1 MNPKSA
7 ELRGVPAIAALPW
20 VGGMIG
26 SVLVVPDAVSVGV
39 VTIEM
44 PVAVVVLGKEK
55 KKRKERGEMVWEGK
69 RKYKKTY
76 DAVVVTFA

>member
-7 ELRGVPAIAALPW
+7 ELIGIPAIAALPC

-44 PVAVVVLGKEK
+44 PVAAVVLGKEK
-55 KKRKERGEMVWEGK
+55 RERRKGEMVWEGK
-69 RKYKKTY
+69 SKYKKLT
-76 DAVVVTFA
+76 TQSS